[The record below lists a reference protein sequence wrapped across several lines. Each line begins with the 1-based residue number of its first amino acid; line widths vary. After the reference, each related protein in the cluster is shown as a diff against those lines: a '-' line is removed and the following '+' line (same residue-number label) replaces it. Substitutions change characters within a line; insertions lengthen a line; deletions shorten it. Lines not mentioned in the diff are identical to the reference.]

1 MSPPV
6 PRAAEWILTHLVQ
19 ADAADVIAGDL
30 REEFHLVVEARG
42 RGLARLW
49 YWRQVVVAVRPLP
62 PAPQTT
68 SASQAEMLNAGR
80 D

>member
-6 PRAAEWILTHLVQ
+6 PRAAEWLLTHLVQ

-30 REEFHLVVEARG
+30 REEFQLVVEARG
-42 RGLARLW
+42 RGWAPLLVLAPGCR
-49 YWRQVVVAVRPLP
+49 RHRPLSPAP
-62 PAPQTT
+62 PAYQHQ
-68 SASQAEMLNAGR
+68 QAEMLNAGR